1 MEMGDTIEWLETI
14 GGDASLRY
22 APGSVLTGVLEPESE
37 LGALRAAVAQGD
49 ASLLRRALHA
59 SLGVQYVPHVTLGP
73 AHEDDDPDEG
83 EDAPPPP
90 PPLPVLVPEL
100 PLRD

>member
-1 MEMGDTIEWLETI
+1 MGMGDTIEWLETI

-90 PPLPVLVPEL
+90 LPVPVPEL

>member
-1 MEMGDTIEWLETI
+1 MGMGDTIEWLETI

-37 LGALRAAVAQGD
+37 LDALRAAVAQGD

-90 PPLPVLVPEL
+90 LPVPVPEL